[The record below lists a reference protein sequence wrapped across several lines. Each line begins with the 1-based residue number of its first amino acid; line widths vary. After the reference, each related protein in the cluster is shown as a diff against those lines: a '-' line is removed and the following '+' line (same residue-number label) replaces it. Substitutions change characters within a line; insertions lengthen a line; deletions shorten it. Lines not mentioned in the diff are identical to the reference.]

1 MEIARQYACRTVVTR
16 FMQSTLPTRRP
27 LHWALLLGTALLVT
41 LFLYFIDEGRYSLE
55 GLLTVGNVVAM
66 GVYLLGLVGGLF
78 LVDGLFA
85 KRHPSPARTV
95 VVLTLG
101 TVVGFALGLL
111 LIMGIGA
118 LQTLG

>member
-1 MEIARQYACRTVVTR
+1 
-16 FMQSTLPTRRP
+16 MQSTLPTRRP

-78 LVDGLFA
+78 LVAGLFA

>member
-1 MEIARQYACRTVVTR
+1 
-16 FMQSTLPTRRP
+16 MQSTLPTRRP

-41 LFLYFIDEGRYSLE
+41 LCLYFIDEGRDSLQ
-55 GLLTVGNVVAM
+55 GLFTLGNVIAM
-66 GVYLLGLVGGLF
+66 GVYLIGLAGGLF
-78 LVDGLFA
+78 LVSGLFA

-95 VVLTLG
+95 VVLMLG